1 MILHSINKHHN
12 SFIECLDNIFST
24 DSLTAED
31 PFTSTIKKSIDSIGM
46 LNPILIS
53 TNVTTDHTKPYTCMI
68 GNNRYFYAVRY
79 GYTRIECLLIDDPHE
94 LKMMTNKLLIKP
106 RKM

>member
-1 MILHSINKHHN
+1 MILHSVNKYNN

-24 DSLTAED
+24 DCLAAED
-31 PFTSTIKKSIDSIGM
+31 QFTRTIKKSIDSIGM

-53 TNVTTDHTKPYTCMI
+53 TNTTTDHTKPYTCMI
-68 GNNRYFYAVRY
+68 GNNRYFYALRY
-79 GYTRIECLLIDDPHE
+79 SYTHIECLLIDDPHE

>member
-1 MILHSINKHHN
+1 MILHSVNKYNN
-12 SFIECLDNIFST
+12 SFIERLDNIFST
-24 DSLTAED
+24 DCLAAED
-31 PFTSTIKKSIDSIGM
+31 QFTRTIKKSIDSIGM

-53 TNVTTDHTKPYTCMI
+53 TNTTTDHTKPYTCMI
-68 GNNRYFYAVRY
+68 GNNRYFYALRY
-79 GYTRIECLLIDDPHE
+79 SYTHIECLLIDDPHE

>member
-1 MILHSINKHHN
+1 MILHSVNKYNN

-24 DSLTAED
+24 DCLAAED
-31 PFTSTIKKSIDSIGM
+31 QFTRTIKKSIDSIGM